1 MFKNMEQL
9 FKRWHAR
16 TLTVSVV
23 VASAFLVGA
32 PSLAR
37 LSQTTPAAPCTT
49 PTIHQQV
56 VIIPSPQL
64 HINQVN
70 PITVDP
76 TTDEIQW
83 SCPVCDKQNKH
94 WAVIFNQTQ
103 PPLFGDYIFDHEFQ
117 KSGCPVV
124 SATTDDQNFGY
135 IVYVGNQYLDPQVII
150 KGTGIQGG
158 RRKKGKDTH

>member
-70 PITVDP
+70 PITV
-76 TTDEIQW
+76 
-83 SCPVCDKQNKH
+83 
-94 WAVIFNQTQ
+94 IFNQTQ

-158 RRKKGKDTH
+158 RRKKGKDRH